1 MLYIQK
7 NSMISLG
14 SCFRPKNYDNCASM
28 KLKWRGECDNEVKL
42 KIEHESKL
50 RIEIEL
56 IHSVYL
62 YGTFLPFTRS
72 MISLKN
78 NISKP
83 KSPSLGFQEVNI
95 FITIELPF

>member
-72 MISLKN
+72 MIS
-78 NISKP
+78 
-83 KSPSLGFQEVNI
+83 
-95 FITIELPF
+95 